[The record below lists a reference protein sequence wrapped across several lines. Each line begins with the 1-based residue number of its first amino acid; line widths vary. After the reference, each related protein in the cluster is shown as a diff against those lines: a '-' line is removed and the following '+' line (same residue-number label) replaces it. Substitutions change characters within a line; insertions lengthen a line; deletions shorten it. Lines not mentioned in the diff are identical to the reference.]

1 MKRVILFDFDYTLG
15 DSTDGIVESISH
27 ALYKM
32 NLPCPSRDAITKTI
46 GLSLARTY
54 EALTG
59 EKEEKKI
66 RTFEGYFQ
74 EKADEVMVS
83 SAALYHGV
91 PKLLETLHEKGIET
105 GIVTTKYH
113 RRIQEIL
120 TVNAVERLVD
130 AIVGGDDVKRP
141 KPDPEGILSLQERF
155 DIPPK
160 EMLYVGDSVVDAQA
174 AQAAHVDFIA
184 VLTGTSTPE
193 ELRAYPCLHILRAV
207 EELMALTELFP

>member
-1 MKRVILFDFDYTLG
+1 M
-15 DSTDGIVESISH
+15 
-27 ALYKM
+27 
-32 NLPCPSRDAITKTI
+32 
-46 GLSLARTY
+46 
-54 EALTG
+54 
-59 EKEEKKI
+59 
-66 RTFEGYFQ
+66 
-74 EKADEVMVS
+74 
-83 SAALYHGV
+83 
-91 PKLLETLHEKGIET
+91 HEKGIET

>member
-1 MKRVILFDFDYTLG
+1 
-15 DSTDGIVESISH
+15 
-27 ALYKM
+27 
-32 NLPCPSRDAITKTI
+32 
-46 GLSLARTY
+46 
-54 EALTG
+54 
-59 EKEEKKI
+59 
-66 RTFEGYFQ
+66 
-74 EKADEVMVS
+74 MVS